1 MAQDIRD
8 LLKNDQEK
16 SPLLPKGHEARFEDK
31 LAAAFSEEKQAEIS
45 THKNSFFWM
54 KIAAM
59 VVMICSL
66 GYFGYVSIQDEP
78 EVIIADVP
86 TSNEENMNQISL
98 GDISP
103 DLKKMEDFY
112 MNGINLQLASLS
124 NTKENKELVDGYL
137 IRFKELD
144 SEYSRLTKEL
154 NDVGPTEATINAL
167 IDNLKLRLELLF
179 KLKNKLKELKNQE
192 NEQFNSIQS

>member
-8 LLKNDQEK
+8 LLKNDTEQ
-16 SPLLPKGHEARFEDK
+16 SPLLPNGHEARFEDK
-31 LAAAFSEEKQAEIS
+31 LKAAFSEEKQTEA
-45 THKNSFFWM
+45 TTKKDTFFWM

-59 VVMICSL
+59 IVVVCSVC
-66 GYFGYVSIQDEP
+66 YFGYVSLEDEP
-78 EVIIADVP
+78 KPIIAEVP
-86 TSNEENMNQISL
+86 TTVEENANQISL

-103 DLKKMEDFY
+103 NLKKMEDFY
-112 MNGINLQLASLS
+112 TNGINVQLASLADS
-124 NTKENKELVDGYL
+124 KENKELVDGYL

-144 SEYSRLTKEL
+144 TEYARLTKEL
-154 NDVGPTEATINAL
+154 NEVGPTEETINAL